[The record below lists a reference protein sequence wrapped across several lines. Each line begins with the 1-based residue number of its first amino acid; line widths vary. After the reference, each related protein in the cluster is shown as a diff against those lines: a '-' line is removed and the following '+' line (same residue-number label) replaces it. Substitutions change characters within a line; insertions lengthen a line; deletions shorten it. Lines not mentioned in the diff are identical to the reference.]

1 MQIEHVHLL
10 VNMQKC
16 TCKICNF
23 DNLVILHICKH
34 EFVIWVIIIILNW
47 EAFNFIIFEIYKCA
61 HAIYELAILKFITL

>member
-23 DNLVILHICKH
+23 GNLVILHICKL
-34 EFVIWVIIIILNW
+34 EFAVLVIIII
-47 EAFNFIIFEIYKCA
+47 
-61 HAIYELAILKFITL
+61 

>member
-23 DNLVILHICKH
+23 SKLVILHICKH
-34 EFVIWVIIIILNW
+34 EFAILVIIIIWNW
-47 EAFNFIIFEIYKCA
+47 EAFNFII
-61 HAIYELAILKFITL
+61 LKFINGHMQFMNLQFYNL